1 MSKYPKRI
9 YDKITDD
16 PSTWGFSNSKEEAM
30 KHAENQYKKSRNETI
45 KFYLYIITY
54 IILLALIYML
64 RSG

>member
-1 MSKYPKRI
+1 MSRYPKHI
-9 YDKITDD
+9 YDGITDD

-30 KHAENQYKKSRNETI
+30 KHAEKQYKKSRNESM

-54 IILLALIYML
+54 IILLTLIYIL